1 MEDILLN
8 ALTKNN
14 IPHPDNIRLN
24 GFTRWG
30 KNSRYWAI
38 KLNQSDWAFGDFSTG
53 LRAFAFQNNKK
64 SYSSQQYAK
73 LNLCLKQ
80 KQGQE
85 AQRIEQRQKCMAKLA
100 QLNWESLFPAPISHP
115 YLMKKRVAPHG
126 IKWAESDNALKIP
139 LYDTDGIM
147 WNIQS
152 IYSNGEKRFL
162 SGARKKGCFHPIGEP
177 ASASKIIICEG
188 WATAASIYEATGLCV
203 VAAMDAGNLD
213 SVVAAIIK
221 KYVHNAVIIAGDNDH
236 YKPIN
241 TGKNAAISVAR
252 KYGLL
257 AIIPPISTP
266 GLSDFNDIHCTLGLN
281 KVREII
287 EQGISK

>member
-1 MEDILLN
+1 MEEILLN
-8 ALTKNN
+8 ALTRNN
-14 IPHPDNIRLN
+14 IPYPDTIRAN

-30 KNSRYWAI
+30 KKSRYWAVQ
-38 KLNQSDWAFGDFSTG
+38 LNQSDWAFGDFSTG
-53 LRAFAFQNNKK
+53 LHAFAFENNQKVH
-64 SYSSQQYAK
+64 SAQQYAK
-73 LNLCLKQ
+73 LNLCLRQ
-80 KQGQE
+80 KQAQE
-85 AQRIEQRQKCMAKLA
+85 AQRIEQRQKCMAKVA
-100 QLNWESLFPAPISHP
+100 QFNWESLAAAPISHP
-115 YLMKKRVAPHG
+115 YLIRKCVSPHG
-126 IKWAESDNALKIP
+126 IKWAESDNALKVP
-139 LYDTDGIM
+139 LYDINGVM

-162 SGARKKGCFHPIGEP
+162 SGARKKGCFHPIGNP

-203 VAAMDAGNLD
+203 VAAMDAGNID
-213 SVVAAIIK
+213 PVAAAMIK
-221 KYVHNAVIIAGDNDH
+221 TYAYNTVIIAGDNDH
-236 YKPIN
+236 YKPVN
-241 TGKNAAISVAR
+241 TGKNTAISVAR

-266 GLSDFNDIHCTLGLN
+266 GLSDFNDIRCAFGLN